1 MVSPIVKSRKSESP
15 PTPRKRAI
23 SFKADMAPEEVF
35 YRSMKP
41 PCPFCGQMNTKFR
54 YFNNRYRTP
63 GTRISSFD
71 QPRFKCLSP
80 CCSMEFIFGSC
91 RRRKPDSKKLQKT
104 NQKTNQKKNRKLQK
118 NGSIVP
124 TPTPTCNPSPST
136 DDGNNSAH
144 YIYN

>member
-54 YFNNRYRTP
+54 YFNNSYRTP
-63 GTRISSFD
+63 GTRISNYE
-71 QPRFKCLSP
+71 QPRFRCLST
-80 CCSMEFIFGSC
+80 CSKEFILGG
-91 RRRKPDSKKLQKT
+91 RKKEKKQRSPKT
-104 NQKTNQKKNRKLQK
+104 K
-118 NGSIVP
+118 NGDIIVRMP
-124 TPTPTCNPSPST
+124 ESTPTN
-136 DDGNNSAH
+136 DGNCARTMMT
-144 YIYN
+144 IYTYN

>member
-23 SFKADMAPEEVF
+23 SKADMAPEEVF

-63 GTRISSFD
+63 GTRISTYD

-91 RRRKPDSKKLQKT
+91 RRRKPDSKKL
-104 NQKTNQKKNRKLQK
+104 QKTNQKKNRKLQK